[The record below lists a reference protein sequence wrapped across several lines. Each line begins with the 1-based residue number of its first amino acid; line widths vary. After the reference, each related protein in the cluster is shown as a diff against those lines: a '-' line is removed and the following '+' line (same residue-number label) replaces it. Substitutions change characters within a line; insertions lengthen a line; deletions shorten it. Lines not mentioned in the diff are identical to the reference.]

1 MNPIQSGNASRLMAR
16 LTLAALVLTA
26 PAALLAKGGSGGG
39 GGAVDVPRV
48 VESRV
53 TGYVTAINHSAGTLT
68 VGASYYGSGQLKVT
82 SATKFSFLTGS
93 GGFANVKLGD
103 WVEARYLFSTKEAT
117 KISVTPSSP

>member
-1 MNPIQSGNASRLMAR
+1 MNPIQSGSVSRLMAQI
-16 LTLAALVLTA
+16 TLAALVLAA
-26 PAALLAKGGSGGG
+26 PVSLWAAGGG
-39 GGAVDVPRV
+39 GGGGGGGSTKA

-93 GGFANVKLGD
+93 GGLANVKLGD